1 MCAIGGVVVWS
12 ALPDPAMAGERAD
25 NAFTRSVRIT
35 VHRGDNPVAASRL
48 FDRIEEAAL

>member
-1 MCAIGGVVVWS
+1 MVWS

-35 VHRGDNPVAASRL
+35 VHQGDNPVAASRL